1 MGRSDVIDR
10 LLLFFATLSVA
21 GAYVPQIWKAY
32 QTQSTG
38 DLSWGMLVIM
48 MLGIVLWTAY
58 GLRKKDH
65 QFVLSNIIIFVF
77 VSVLAI
83 LKFRYG

>member
-1 MGRSDVIDR
+1 MIDR
-10 LLLFFATLSVA
+10 ILLFFATLAVA
-21 GAYVPQIWKAY
+21 GAYIPQIWKAY
-32 QTQSTG
+32 ESKSTG

-58 GLRKKDH
+58 GLRRKDH
-65 QFVLSNIIIFVF
+65 KFVLSNIVIFVF
-77 VSVLAI
+77 VFALGL